1 MFRVFSAKQDKYE
14 QVGLLPQRRWMN
26 PPRVVF
32 FSFIIVI
39 LIGSVLLTLPISA
52 SEGKPRVEYVDA
64 LFTSASATCVTGL
77 IVKDTPKDFSL
88 FGQIVIIVL
97 IQAGGLGIMTM
108 ATFFLLLFGRKVSFR
123 DSSSVDNSLGRSG
136 FSNFR
141 HFIYYALIV
150 TFTIEVAGTLI
161 LYSKIIHSPV
171 NDYSLGKSLY
181 VSAFH
186 SISAFC
192 NAGFSLY
199 SDNLV
204 RFNNDPVVVLT
215 IAFLI
220 IIGGIGFL
228 VLYNFLN
235 LRFWKKNRIER
246 GRLTLHTKVVFFG
259 TGILIAVG
267 FFAFLIFEWDATM
280 KGMPLWQK
288 SLNSFFCSV
297 TPRTAGYN
305 TIDYSQMSKP
315 GILTTMFLMFIGA
328 SPASTGGGIKTAT
341 FVVLIATSWSM
352 IKGKN
357 SVSIF
362 KRSIPSRVIQET
374 IGVVLL
380 STMVLMFMS
389 VALSITEEYSD
400 FGYGPSDIGSIPK
413 IVFEV
418 ISAFGTVGLST
429 GITPFL
435 SDFGKILL
443 TLTMFIGRIGP
454 LVAALAIAQREIP
467 PEVTYPEERIMVG

>member
-1 MFRVFSAKQDKYE
+1 MLRVFSNKHDKYE
-14 QVGLLPQRRWMN
+14 QVALLPQRRWTN
-26 PPRVVF
+26 PSRIVF
-32 FSFIIVI
+32 ISFIVAI
-39 LIGSVLLTLPISA
+39 LAGSALLTLPISA
-52 SEGKPRVEYVDA
+52 PEGKPRVKYVDA

-77 IVKDTPKDFSL
+77 IVKDTSKDFSL

-123 DSSSVDNSLGRSG
+123 DTASVDNSLGRSG

-141 HFIYYALIV
+141 HFMFYVLLV
-150 TFTIEVAGTLI
+150 TFTIEALGTLI
-161 LYSKIIHSPV
+161 LFSKIVNSPV
-171 NDYSLGKSLY
+171 NDYPFGKSLY

-204 RFNNDPVVVLT
+204 RFNDDPVVVLT
-215 IAFLI
+215 VAFLI

-228 VLYNFLN
+228 VIYNFLN
-235 LRFWKKNRIER
+235 LRFWKKDRIER
-246 GRLTLHTKVVFFG
+246 GRLSLHTKVVLFG
-259 TGILIAVG
+259 TGILLAVG
-267 FFAFLIFEWDATM
+267 FFAFLIFEWNGTM
-280 KGMPLWQK
+280 KGMPFWQK

-341 FVVLIATSWSM
+341 FVVLIVTSWSM
-352 IKGKN
+352 IKGTN

-362 KRSIPSRVIQET
+362 RRSIPARIIQET
-374 IGVVLL
+374 VGVILL
-380 STMVLMFMS
+380 STMVVMIMS
-389 VALSITEEYSD
+389 VALSITEQYSD
-400 FGYGPSDIGSIPK
+400 FGYGPDDMGSIPK

-435 SDFGKILL
+435 SDLGKILL

-454 LVAALAIAQREIP
+454 LVAALAIGQREIP